1 MARVLWLFRSLVL
14 YTVVVL
20 AALLVVLLA
29 GIRLTDFSLFRT
41 YANIM
46 PLCCVIFPGLLM
58 GNTWINANLAMSFG
72 ARRGAC
78 FWSLELVSVLLTIL
92 FLAMTFALSNL
103 ADSPEVA
110 HIGLQTMPVL
120 AVVSLALVQVLL
132 FASQR
137 PKGMPR
143 NILWGGAWCVGWLLG
158 MTVELVYLFDDAPAI
173 LRPVALSSPFWLAVC
188 GVFAVVGTLFG
199 VRAWFGMKKAVVQ
212 L

>member
-1 MARVLWLFRSLVL
+1 MTRVLRLYRELIF
-14 YTVVVL
+14 YTVAVL
-20 AALLVVLLA
+20 GGFTALLLA
-29 GIRLTDFSLFRT
+29 GIRLTDISLFET
-41 YANIM
+41 YGNVM
-46 PLCCVIFPGLLM
+46 TMFCVIFPALM
-58 GNTWINANLAMSFG
+58 ISNSWATANLAMSFG

-78 FWSLELVSVLLTIL
+78 FWSLELVSVLLTLL

-188 GVFAVVGTLFG
+188 GVFAVVGLLFG

>member
-1 MARVLWLFRSLVL
+1 MARVLCLFRSLFL
-14 YTVVVL
+14 YTAAVL

-46 PLCCVIFPGLLM
+46 PLFCVIFPGLLM

-72 ARRGAC
+72 ARRSAC
-78 FWSLELVSVLLTIL
+78 FWSLELISILLTLL
-92 FLAMTFALSNL
+92 FLAATFVLSNL

-110 HIGLQTMPVL
+110 HIDLQTMPVL

-143 NILWGGAWCVGWLLG
+143 NILWSGAWCVGWLLG
-158 MTVELVYLFDDAPAI
+158 MAVELVYLFEDAPAI
-173 LRPVALSSPFWLAVC
+173 LRPVALTNPFWLTVC
-188 GVFAVVGTLFG
+188 GVFAVVGILFG